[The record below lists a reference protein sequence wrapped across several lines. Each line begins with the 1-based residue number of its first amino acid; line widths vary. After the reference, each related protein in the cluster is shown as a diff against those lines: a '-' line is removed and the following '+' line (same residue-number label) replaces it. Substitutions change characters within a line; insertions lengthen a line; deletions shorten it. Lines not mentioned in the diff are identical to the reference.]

1 MRRNPNKQ
9 KSAFYIAVICQEI
22 CVGYEPRHHLI
33 MLAEH
38 KGCPAGSSHPRAWEM
53 TPVPVYVS
61 TLIYLIHTHKKKKGP
76 EDSNNL
82 LMQMIGKVMA
92 ENGHRKICNTFCYNI
107 THTPCLFFCLT
118 NPSAFI
124 HCFQLAF
131 KFISTYKENHWY
143 LWKLWLL

>member
-22 CVGYEPRHHLI
+22 CVGYEPRDHLI

-61 TLIYLIHTHKKKKGP
+61 TLIYLIHTHTKKKKV
-76 EDSNNL
+76 
-82 LMQMIGKVMA
+82 QK
-92 ENGHRKICNTFCYNI
+92 
-107 THTPCLFFCLT
+107 TPTTSWDKWLVKSWQRLGTVRSATLFAIILHILRASSFASQT
-118 NPSAFI
+118 PQHSYS
-124 HCFQLAF
+124 FQLAF